1 MSRRPWGTVKHIVS
15 VCQEVGMTCG
25 EIHFGTGIPK
35 QSIKSAAKEL
45 NVKLRDPSKPLIKY
59 YVRTDTGKV

>member
-15 VCQEVGMTCG
+15 VCQAVGMTCG

-35 QSIKSAAKEL
+35 YSIKSAAKQL
-45 NVKLRDPSKPLIKY
+45 GVRLRDPSKPLIKY
-59 YVRTDTGKV
+59 YVREERCKV